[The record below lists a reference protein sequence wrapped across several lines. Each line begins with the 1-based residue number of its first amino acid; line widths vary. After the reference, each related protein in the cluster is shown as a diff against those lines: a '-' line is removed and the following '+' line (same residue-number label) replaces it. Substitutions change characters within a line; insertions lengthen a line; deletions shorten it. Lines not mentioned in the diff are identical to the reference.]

1 MFSHRCHGENGE
13 GPGPSEGTFFD
24 FFSNAVRAPNRSPGW
39 PPLGGGGRGGGG
51 EVGPRI
57 GDGMAV
63 SIDPCDRSSWTLDR
77 SPDLG
82 GLRELCSQDPGGS
95 YGIRIPWSSQGR
107 VQVNLPDRSIL
118 RIAFGDLFE
127 LRSNFEHARS
137 PIDSDCVLGPSEL
150 RSLPARSAIE
160 LDDVCSPVPG

>member
-24 FFSNAVRAPNRSPGW
+24 FFSNAVRAPNLVPGMASPGR
-39 PPLGGGGRGGGG
+39 GGRGGRGG
-51 EVGPRI
+51 DRTSDRGWDRMSPSIPAIDHR
-57 GDGMAV
+57 GH
-63 SIDPCDRSSWTLDR
+63 SIDLRISEVCASSARTIW
-77 SPDLG
+77 
-82 GLRELCSQDPGGS
+82 GS

-137 PIDSDCVLGPSEL
+137 PIDSDCVLGPANCV
-150 RSLPARSAIE
+150 RSRSICDRAR
-160 LDDVCSPVPG
+160 